1 MIVKKIKHI
10 RLWLAVAITVIFLTM
25 GTGFYGDLEAKSEET
40 YKSLKVFSDVLEII
54 EKNYVDEV
62 DSKELIQKAIQG
74 MVHSLDPHSSLLPP
88 EAFEDLSIDTKGE
101 FTGIGIHITMRDKFV
116 TVISP
121 IEGTPAYKAGIKA
134 QDKIVKVDG
143 KPTNDLREAV
153 KMMRG
158 PKGTT
163 VVVTI
168 QRKGATEPIEFTL
181 IRDVIPI
188 RSIRSTI
195 LKPGY
200 GYIRISNFN
209 RSTTDD
215 LKEALDKLESGPKS
229 GNVSLKGLVLDF
241 RNNGG
246 GLLDQSIKVSDLFIE
261 DGIILS
267 IKGRTKR
274 NTREFSATPN
284 TVKRT
289 YPIVA
294 LINGGSASASEIV
307 VGALQDHKR
316 ALVLGTTSFGKGSV
330 QTVETL
336 RDGSG
341 LKLTIARYYTPS
353 GREIQA
359 KGIEPD
365 VVVKHRFADES
376 DSEDGEEGF
385 YKEKDLKNHLEP
397 KSDDTKDIKPDSDNK
412 VKGGAFHEKKEKN
425 KKTNQG
431 GSYLRKMK
439 KYKKPKTKGD
449 KNFNRRNR
457 KSLTNTP
464 ITALYITL

>member
-1 MIVKKIKHI
+1 MIAEKKRHI
-10 RLWLAVAITVIFLTM
+10 RLWLAVAMTVVFLTM

-62 DSKELIQKAIQG
+62 NSKELIEKAIQG
-74 MVHSLDPHSSLLPP
+74 MVHSLDPHSSLMPP
-88 EAFEDLSIDTKGE
+88 EAFHDLSIDTKGE

-134 QDKIVKVDG
+134 KDRIIKVDG
-143 KPTNDLREAV
+143 KPTADLREAV

-168 QRKGATEPIEFTL
+168 QRKGATDPIEFTL

-188 RSIRSTI
+188 RSIRSAI

-209 RSTTDD
+209 QSTTED
-215 LKEALDKLESGPKS
+215 LKQTLTKLESGD
-229 GNVSLKGLVLDF
+229 VSLKGLVLDF

-246 GLLDQSIKVSDLFIE
+246 GLLDQAIKVSDIFIE

-267 IKGRTKR
+267 IKGRIKR
-274 NTREFSATPN
+274 NTKDFPASPN
-284 TVKRT
+284 MVKRS

-365 VVVKHRFADES
+365 VVVKHRFEDES
-376 DSEDGEEGF
+376 DSQTDEETF
-385 YKEKDLKNHLEP
+385 YKEKDLKNHLKP
-397 KSDDTKDIKPDSDNK
+397 KSDDTEDIKPDSDNK
-412 VKGGAFHEKKEKN
+412 KSKKKGSRKPEIEHMVGPIDTKHLRLD
-425 KKTNQG
+425 NQVMRALELLVG
-431 GSYLRKMK
+431 YDLF
-439 KYKKPKTKGD
+439 KG
-449 KNFNRRNR
+449 FQ
-457 KSLTNTP
+457 S
-464 ITALYITL
+464 

>member
-1 MIVKKIKHI
+1 MITQKKKHI
-10 RLWLAVAITVIFLTM
+10 RLWLAVAITVVFLTM

-62 DSKELIQKAIQG
+62 NSKELIEKAIQG
-74 MVHSLDPHSSLLPP
+74 MVHSLDPHSSLMPP
-88 EAFEDLSIDTKGE
+88 EAFRDLSIDTKGE

-121 IEGTPAYKAGIKA
+121 IEGTPAYRAGIKA
-134 QDKIVKVDG
+134 QDRIIKVDG
-143 KPTNDLREAV
+143 KPTTDLREAV

-168 QRKGATEPIEFTL
+168 HRKGTADPIEFTL

-188 RSIRSTI
+188 RSIRSAI

-209 RSTTDD
+209 QSTTDD
-215 LKEALDKLESGPKS
+215 LKNALSKLESGS
-229 GNVSLKGLVLDF
+229 ESDNVLLKGLVLDF

-246 GLLDQSIKVSDLFIE
+246 GLLDQAIKVSDLFIE

-267 IKGRTKR
+267 IKGRIKR
-274 NTREFSATPN
+274 NTKEFPANPN

-365 VVVKHRFADES
+365 VVVKYKVEDET
-376 DSEDGEEGF
+376 DSQTGEENF
-385 YKEKDLKNHLEP
+385 YKEKDLKNHLKP
-397 KSDDTKDIKPDSDNK
+397 KSDDTENIKPEVDNKKDKNKGSRIPEAENMVGPIDSNLLKSDNQ
-412 VKGGAFHEKKEKN
+412 VMRALELLVGYDLFKGF
-425 KKTNQG
+425 Q
-431 GSYLRKMK
+431 S
-439 KYKKPKTKGD
+439 
-449 KNFNRRNR
+449 
-457 KSLTNTP
+457 
-464 ITALYITL
+464 